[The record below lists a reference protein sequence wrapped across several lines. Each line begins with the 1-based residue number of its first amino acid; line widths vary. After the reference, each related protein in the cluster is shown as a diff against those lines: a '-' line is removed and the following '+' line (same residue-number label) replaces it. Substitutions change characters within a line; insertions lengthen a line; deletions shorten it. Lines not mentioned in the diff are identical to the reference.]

1 VNSEENFRA
10 ALRESG
16 IEYSGPIYIDGKLH
30 RFKAEGDHARNSWYV
45 LHAGPP
51 AAGAFGCW
59 KRDLKETWCE
69 RNGSLTQQEGQSVRQ
84 RWREASAKL
93 RAEIVVRQEKAR
105 KVAAWILNR
114 SRPALTLHRY
124 LFQKRV
130 KVLGN
135 LRWYRRSLV
144 LPLRDL
150 SGELQSLQFIGG
162 DGAKNFLRGG
172 RIAGC
177 FFTLAYKTDG
187 PLVICE
193 GFATGASIHE
203 ATGHAVFCAM
213 NSGNLLEVAKAAR
226 ERWPQREI
234 IIAADNDQFT
244 DGNPGL
250 TKATATAKAIRA
262 KVAVPQFKDLAG
274 EPTDFNDLATA
285 EGLDGVK
292 EKVGSAQVPRGND
305 TKNWPQMGD
314 VTDDEAIARL
324 AALPLLEYERRRKD
338 EADRLLCRESVL
350 DKLVEAR
357 RPKNCE
363 NNGLQGNVVQLRD
376 VEPWPEE
383 VNGAE
388 ILDAISHR
396 FEHYVVLPQGAAD
409 MLSLWCA
416 HTYTYKVFQV
426 SPRVHAS
433 SPTHNCGKSTLR
445 DCASLFCQRAVRTD
459 NMSTAVMFRLVSGQS
474 PTVLA
479 DECDKWIFPNEEL
492 LGLICSGH
500 RKGGD
505 VMRCEG
511 DENELRK
518 FRCHAPIFL
527 AAIGTLPAQVH
538 SRSIVVRLERA
549 TREEFKACA
558 RFDLE
563 HVEVENELCR
573 KLARWVADNRERIA
587 ACEPKLP
594 ENLFNRMADNWR
606 PLFKIAEVAGG
617 NWPQRCANALIKL
630 TAEEDEAESLRV
642 MLLADIR
649 QVLTAEKIFSRD
661 LRDLLADMDERP
673 WPEVCRG
680 GKPITERWLARNLA
694 AFGIKSKNV
703 RIDEKQAKG
712 YERTD
717 FDDVFA
723 HYLEHARDVGTD
735 TERPNNDT
743 GTDTETEASPRKND
757 EWDAGTAEKPKNAP
771 CNEFFPGGTSTL

>member
-1 VNSEENFRA
+1 MMFEKGITFAEAIKTFGGRNSAAKRKGKLVKTYDFVDESGKLLFQTCRFEPKDFSQRRPDATARDGWAWDLKGVRRVLYRLPEVLPAETVCIAEGEKDCDNLVELGFTATTNPMGAGKWRKEHSDTLRGKDAVVFGDVGDSNGEGEKHTAQVLASLSGIARSIKHVRLPDGFHDISDYIASLEPDKAAQTIAQLIEQTPLHEAKRAPADNSENA
-10 ALRESG
+10 
-16 IEYSGPIYIDGKLH
+16 
-30 RFKAEGDHARNSWYV
+30 
-45 LHAGPP
+45 
-51 AAGAFGCW
+51 
-59 KRDLKETWCE
+59 
-69 RNGSLTQQEGQSVRQ
+69 
-84 RWREASAKL
+84 
-93 RAEIVVRQEKAR
+93 
-105 KVAAWILNR
+105 
-114 SRPALTLHRY
+114 
-124 LFQKRV
+124 
-130 KVLGN
+130 
-135 LRWYRRSLV
+135 
-144 LPLRDL
+144 
-150 SGELQSLQFIGG
+150 
-162 DGAKNFLRGG
+162 
-172 RIAGC
+172 
-177 FFTLAYKTDG
+177 
-187 PLVICE
+187 
-193 GFATGASIHE
+193 
-203 ATGHAVFCAM
+203 
-213 NSGNLLEVAKAAR
+213 
-226 ERWPQREI
+226 
-234 IIAADNDQFT
+234 
-244 DGNPGL
+244 
-250 TKATATAKAIRA
+250 
-262 KVAVPQFKDLAG
+262 
-274 EPTDFNDLATA
+274 
-285 EGLDGVK
+285 
-292 EKVGSAQVPRGND
+292 
-305 TKNWPQMGD
+305 
-314 VTDDEAIARL
+314 DDEAEIARL
-324 AALPLLEYERRRKD
+324 AALSVLEYERTRK
-338 EADRLLCRESVL
+338 EAAKKLNCRPSILDSLIHARRLLI
-350 DKLVEAR
+350 
-357 RPKNCE
+357 RPPSETDN
-363 NNGLQGNVVQLRD
+363 LQGEVVNLTD
-376 VEPWPEE
+376 VEPWPEP

-680 GKPITERWLARNLA
+680 SKPITERWLARNLA

-771 CNEFFPGGTSTL
+771 RNEFFPGGTSTL